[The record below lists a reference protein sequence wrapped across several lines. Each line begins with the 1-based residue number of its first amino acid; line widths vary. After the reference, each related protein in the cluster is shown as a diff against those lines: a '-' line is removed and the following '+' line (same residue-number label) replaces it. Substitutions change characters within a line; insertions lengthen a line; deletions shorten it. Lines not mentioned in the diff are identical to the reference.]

1 MTKNRV
7 DEDQLVKQGLL
18 RSFMA
23 EESRYTITYSRYG
36 KREASTRIS
45 SLKPMRAFGHAG
57 KS

>member
-7 DEDQLVKQGLL
+7 DEVQLVKQGLV

-36 KREASTRIS
+36 KHEPSTRVS

-57 KS
+57 R